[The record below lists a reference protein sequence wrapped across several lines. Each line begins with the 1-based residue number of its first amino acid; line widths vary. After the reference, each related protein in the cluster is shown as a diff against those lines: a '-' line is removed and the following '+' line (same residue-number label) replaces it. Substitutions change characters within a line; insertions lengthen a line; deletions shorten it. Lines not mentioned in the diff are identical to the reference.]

1 VIIFEEERWLI
12 EEERW
17 LNEEERW
24 LNGRRRGGS
33 MGGGEVAQ
41 SRRRGG
47 SMVAHLT
54 ANQ

>member
-1 VIIFEEERWLI
+1 VAL

-24 LNGRRRGGS
+24 LK
-33 MGGGEVAQ
+33 
-41 SRRRGG
+41 RRRGG